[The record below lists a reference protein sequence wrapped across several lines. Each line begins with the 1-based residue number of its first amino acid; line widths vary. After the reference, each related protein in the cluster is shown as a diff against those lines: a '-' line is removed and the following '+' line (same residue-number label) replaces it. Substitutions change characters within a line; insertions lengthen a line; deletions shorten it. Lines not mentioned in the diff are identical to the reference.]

1 MHIIKYQPFIQKE
14 VTFAMAKKNKFHSKK
29 KIHYAISGYRWAPES
44 FHAYKGF
51 TRDSMEEVSLSDE
64 ERKEV
69 GMLFLTKGP
78 DVAEGYVRHLERTRE
93 RNRRSIMTYGFYTKE
108 PGQFVYSSQLYFC
121 SDASIDER
129 LCIFKIIRKS
139 LAKTDGR
146 IVTFT
151 ACEFDGNYKP
161 VNVRENAVTADFSRP
176 LCVPLG
182 SEIIRNSQDPPY
194 CPWTPPKKI

>member
-1 MHIIKYQPFIQKE
+1 
-14 VTFAMAKKNKFHSKK
+14 MAKKNKFHSKRR
-29 KIHYAISGYRWAPES
+29 IHYTISGYRWAPES

-78 DVAEGYVRHLERTRE
+78 DVAEGYVRHLERARE

-108 PGQFVYSSQLYFC
+108 SRLFVYSSQLYFR
-121 SDASIDER
+121 SDAAIDER
-129 LCIFKIIRKS
+129 LCIFKLLRKYLS
-139 LAKTDGR
+139 ETDRR
-146 IVTFT
+146 IVTLT
-151 ACEFDGNYKP
+151 TCEFDGNYKP

-176 LCVPLG
+176 LSISLG
-182 SEIIRNSQDPPY
+182 SEIIQNSQDPPY
-194 CPWTPPKKI
+194 CPCTPPKKI